1 MFDVTV
7 VIPTRERWAMLERF
21 ALRAALAQVGL
32 HIEIVVVD
40 DGSVSDPE
48 AEEDLLPAQ
57 VRLIRLP
64 QRAGVAA
71 ARNAGISVARAPW
84 VAFLDDDDAWSPERL
99 ARMLSAAETDRGDFA
114 YSAALI
120 VDDDLLPQWI
130 MPATP
135 TAELLRRLLRS
146 NAIPAGGSNGVARTR
161 LLKEVGGF
169 DEALSFATD
178 WDLWIRLAQSGPC
191 TSVPEPLIAYVQHD
205 RSWVLGADPAVL
217 SDVKQINRKHA
228 ALIRQHGTAIDWL
241 NYERYVAQS
250 MRTARPSQ
258 RRDAEVRLR
267 PPSDTV
273 MPGRLARVLSP
284 SVCRREL
291 IRYRRRRAAP
301 PPPDWLDLYRRDGA

>member
-1 MFDVTV
+1 
-7 VIPTRERWAMLERF
+7 MLERF

-40 DGSVSDPE
+40 DGSDSDPE
-48 AEEDLLPAQ
+48 ADLLPAH

-71 ARNAGISVARAPW
+71 ARNAGISAARAPW

-99 ARMLSAAETDRGDFA
+99 AQMLSAAETDRGDFA

-135 TAELLRRLLRS
+135 PADLLRRLLRS
-146 NAIPAGGSNGVARTR
+146 NAIPAGGSNVVARTR
-161 LLKEVGGF
+161 LLREVGGF

-217 SDVKQINRKHA
+217 SDVKQISRKHA
-228 ALIRQHGTAIDWL
+228 ELIRQHGTAIDWL

-250 MRTARPSQ
+250 LRTAGLRRAATRRYVSAAF
-258 RRDAEVRLR
+258 RHRDAGTLGQGLISLCV
-267 PPSDTV
+267 P
-273 MPGRLARVLSP
+273 
-284 SVCRREL
+284 REL

-301 PPPDWLDLYRRDGA
+301 PPPEWLDLYRPDGA